1 MSAAA
6 FSRRVTPLPRAKIF
20 MLSKQT
26 VEIVKAMTP
35 IVGEN
40 AEKIT
45 CRFDQRM
52 FSANPEVKAYFNPA
66 HQHSGGQHSGR

>member
-1 MSAAA
+1 
-6 FSRRVTPLPRAKIF
+6 
-20 MLSKQT
+20 MLSNQT
-26 VEIVKAMTP
+26 LEIVNTITP

-45 CRFDQRM
+45 CRFYQRM